1 MALFLDFNNMYRPKN
16 KTEITLTGFVA
27 NWSTVRNALDL
38 YEFDHSAKL
47 WDRKKIEDLFYNRH
61 FFGDIENPCHV
72 FFDLLVP
79 KYDIS
84 IIRSRIVG
92 NYAFELVSRCY
103 TTSFSFEELLPIDLR
118 GKFMTIKGIK
128 YSEHNTYS
136 LLPDID
142 WIKATEVKIHPIDI
156 EKVFFGFEGFGV
168 DFLSKTA
175 DTLWMEK
182 CSKDFDLNTTADFI
196 LDTRPETMNIPY
208 KGISDH
214 WSLLILE
221 GFENWRHLIS

>member
-1 MALFLDFNNMYRPKN
+1 MAHFLDFNNMYRHKN

-27 NWSTVRNALDL
+27 NWSTVRNVLDL

-47 WDRKKIEDLFYNRH
+47 WDRKQTQDLFYNRH

-79 KYDIS
+79 KYDLS
-84 IIRSRIVG
+84 IIKSRIVG
-92 NYAFELVSRCY
+92 EYGFELVSRCY
-103 TTSFSFEELLPIDLR
+103 TTSFSFEEFLPVDLR
-118 GKFMTIKGIK
+118 GKFMTIKATK

-156 EKVFFGFEGFGV
+156 EKVFSGFDEFDI

-175 DTLWMEK
+175 DKLWIKK
-182 CSKDFDLNTTADFI
+182 CSEDFDLNTTADFI
-196 LDTRPETMNIPY
+196 LNTRPETMDIPH
-208 KGISDH
+208 KGISDY

-221 GFENWRHLIS
+221 GFENWKHLIS